1 MEKKKKLLIALCVL
15 WALVLIA
22 VLVLNLAFCR
32 IRVVSGRDLV
42 DECPRWARPGR
53 EVTVTTAVV
62 DDGELYVSGVDGR
75 FVRPGVYVFTMPDG
89 DVQLRLNVV
98 ACPDGA

>member
-32 IRVVSGRDLV
+32 IRVVSGRLLK
-42 DECPRWARPGR
+42 R
-53 EVTVTTAVV
+53 TV
-62 DDGELYVSGVDGR
+62 
-75 FVRPGVYVFTMPDG
+75 
-89 DVQLRLNVV
+89 
-98 ACPDGA
+98 